1 MDETVKTD
9 EDKYKM
15 SNPYFA
21 QFSANSL
28 EGYSEILLW
37 RAYNLLD
44 YKIVHSAPFYIRV
57 GGNTGFTRN
66 MWRVSSAVTV
76 SRSMQ
81 PTSIKGTSHYR
92 MYAKTEIYAYNYS

>member
-28 EGYSEILLW
+28 EGYSEILMW

-57 GGNTGFTRN
+57 VEIPIYPAICRKFPLPYGK
-66 MWRVSSAVTV
+66 
-76 SRSMQ
+76 
-81 PTSIKGTSHYR
+81 P
-92 MYAKTEIYAYNYS
+92 IYATDQYKG